1 MQRGNNRLRSGRDV
15 GDVVIREVFL
25 AELNVK
31 LRRGETV
38 DGFRDGES
46 GVIVEPQAALTAV

>member
-1 MQRGNNRLRSGRDV
+1 MVVFICQPDV
-15 GDVVIREVFL
+15 QIICFRVLLYII
-25 AELNVK
+25 NHCIS
-31 LRRGETV
+31 ETV

>member
-1 MQRGNNRLRSGRDV
+1 MQRGNNCLRSGRDV

-46 GVIVEPQAALTAV
+46 GVIVEPQAAFTAV